1 MINGVLTALRIMMA
15 FSIESISAGRPSFLK
30 VRS

>member
-1 MINGVLTALRIMMA
+1 MIRGVLTEFRIMIA
-15 FSIESISAGRPSFLK
+15 FSIESLSAGRPSFLK